1 MSKQDR
7 QGARTVSELARRYN
21 FDKSFAEVLG
31 IAKDAQDI
39 ALRAAEAVAS
49 IDPNLTADEIFDL
62 LTNGGTEQGIYRE
75 NGKIYLNANFIK
87 TGFISSDLIKAGVIR
102 SLDYEVVEVDAY
114 YPSAT
119 LYPAVRLYPN
129 DGKNITKGMEI
140 DFEAG
145 VIRIGGD
152 NADYAEQG
160 YVDEAI
166 ADLTEQVRKAS
177 PYNIL
182 DNSDFSHPVNQRG
195 ETEYYG
201 SAGNTID
208 RWRSTSALRVTVNEG
223 YVSIK
228 NDSNG
233 FYGFSQF
240 FDPNIIQLKQ
250 DDVYTVACK
259 LHDGTILCGTV
270 TITDNEYDKAFTT
283 AGGTTA
289 RFYYS
294 TNKFLFMVA
303 PNDELNI
310 EWVAIYKGE
319 YTADTLPEYQ
329 PRGYIVELTIC
340 QYYFRVVRNASGYVS
355 ASNAYIFAPYYMRIS
370 PTATVVDIG
379 SVRTQGKSV
388 TPTSVSDVTR
398 YIGEGVR
405 LTMPG
410 EYGSANHAAALYNA
424 KIWLS
429 ADLGEG

>member
-31 IAKDAQDI
+31 IATDAQDI
-39 ALRAAEAVAS
+39 ALKAAEAVAKF
-49 IDPNLTADEIFDL
+49 DPNLTADEIFDL

-75 NGKIYLNANFIK
+75 GDKIFLNANFIK

-114 YPSAT
+114 YPSDT

-140 DFEAG
+140 DFGAG
-145 VIRIGGD
+145 VIRIGGND
-152 NADYAEQG
+152 ADYAEQE

-166 ADLTEQVRKAS
+166 ANLTEQARKAS

-182 DNSDFSHPVNQRG
+182 DNSDFSNPVNQRG
-195 ETEYYG
+195 QTEYYG
-201 SAGNTID
+201 SAANTLD
-208 RWRSTSALRVTVNEG
+208 RWRATSVLRLTVNEG

-228 NDSNG
+228 NESTG
-233 FYGFSQF
+233 YYGFTQF
-240 FDPNIIQLKQ
+240 FDPDIIQLKLGE
-250 DDVYTVACK
+250 VYTVACK
-259 LHDGTILCGTV
+259 LHDGTILCGSV
-270 TITDNEYDKAFTT
+270 TITDSDYNRAFTT
-283 AGGTTA
+283 AGGTSA

-294 TNKFLFMVA
+294 TNKFLFMFA

-310 EWVAIYKGE
+310 EWIAIYKGK

-329 PRGYIVELTIC
+329 PKGYAVELLAC
-340 QYYFRVVRNASGYVS
+340 ERYFRVLRNANGYVS
-355 ASNAYIFAPYYMRIS
+355 SSNAYIFAPYNMRLT

-379 SVRTQGKSV
+379 TVRTQGKSV
-388 TPTSVSDVTR
+388 TPTSVSDVTK
-398 YIGEGVR
+398 YIGDGIR

-410 EYGSANHAAALYNA
+410 EYGSSNHAATLFNA

-429 ADLGEG
+429 ADL